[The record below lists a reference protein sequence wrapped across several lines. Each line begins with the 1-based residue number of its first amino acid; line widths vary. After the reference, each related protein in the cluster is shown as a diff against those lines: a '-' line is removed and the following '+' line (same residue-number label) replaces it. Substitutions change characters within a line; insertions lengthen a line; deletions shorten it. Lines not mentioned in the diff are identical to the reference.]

1 MNLNKCAFPAMVL
14 LRQDGSVQVAG
25 DTHYQSCV
33 NHLTFIQRL
42 AMKTA
47 ESCSKKKV
55 KKVQASQCRPSQVN
69 CLDLSLARQK
79 QGSPTL
85 QNHKT
90 YQNRMDSARFFF
102 GRPYPPF
109 YPFSTHVLPS
119 FYPLHWHL
127 STGNFWL
134 SSHCQEAQES
144 RWPQWMILGPR
155 VMR

>member
-1 MNLNKCAFPAMVL
+1 
-14 LRQDGSVQVAG
+14 
-25 DTHYQSCV
+25 
-33 NHLTFIQRL
+33 
-42 AMKTA
+42 
-47 ESCSKKKV
+47 
-55 KKVQASQCRPSQVN
+55 
-69 CLDLSLARQK
+69 
-79 QGSPTL
+79 
-85 QNHKT
+85 
-90 YQNRMDSARFFF
+90 MDSARFFF

-155 VMR
+155 VMSYCIYKLEIGKDNYIKLYTHLFQDYLSIYIYIYHV

>member
-79 QGSPTL
+79 QGSL
-85 QNHKT
+85 NFAESQNISKQ
-90 YQNRMDSARFFF
+90 YGSN
-102 GRPYPPF
+102 
-109 YPFSTHVLPS
+109 
-119 FYPLHWHL
+119 
-127 STGNFWL
+127 
-134 SSHCQEAQES
+134 
-144 RWPQWMILGPR
+144 
-155 VMR
+155 MRLAKHP